1 METAMLRRLTLALA
15 ALVVLAFPAS
25 SQGLRQTIS
34 QLFIFGPGEDPLFL
48 TGTGNPNNPLNIQQ
62 HGNHF
67 VPAAVSANGSLIE
80 FLTTA
85 IASNVA
91 STPIGSTS
99 GGATFHFE
107 GGVPVRTSN
116 SAGPIFAE
124 RGQTLGRGRTVF
136 GVGHTAARMSSLR
149 GVNLHGIDLMFTHQN
164 VDFAGCDSIQGGI
177 KCSQMGMPLLE
188 NDVMQFRL
196 SLDLDVRVTSV
207 YATYGITDR
216 IDFGVMVPIVST
228 EMHGESHASII
239 PFGGTTVAHFFDGTA
254 SDPVLTAT
262 RAVSGNSVGVGDVA
276 ARTKVNVHQSD
287 KSSIALLGEAR
298 FATGNADELLGS
310 GDFAARGIAIVS
322 TRIGDFS
329 AHGNGGYLYRGGH
342 RTNSAILG
350 TVGFDQLIS
359 QHVTL
364 AADVVSEMQ
373 VGRSKLSLP
382 GPVQYD
388 YPFKRTVNPTSIP
401 TMADNIVNGSFG
413 FKFTTNSGLTVLTN
427 ALIPINRGG
436 LRSNFT
442 TTLGVEYSF

>member
-1 METAMLRRLTLALA
+1 MMRRGFTLALV
-15 ALVVLAFPAS
+15 ALVALAGPVG

-34 QLFIFGPGEDPLFL
+34 QLFIFGPGDDPLFL

-62 HGNHF
+62 HGAHF

-99 GGATFHFE
+99 GGVTFRFE
-107 GGVPVRTSN
+107 GGVPVRTST

-136 GVGHTAARMSSLR
+136 GVGHTSAHMSSLR
-149 GVNLHGIDLMFTHQN
+149 GVDLHGIDLMFTHEN
-164 VDFAGCDSIQGGI
+164 VDFAGCDSTQGGN
-177 KCSQMGMPLLE
+177 KCSQMGVPLLE

-196 SLDLDVRVTSV
+196 SMDLDVRVTSV
-207 YATYGITDR
+207 YATYGVTDR
-216 IDFGVMVPIVST
+216 IDFGVVLPIVAT
-228 EMHGESHASII
+228 EIRGESHASII
-239 PFGGTTVAHFFDGTA
+239 PFGGTTVAHFFAGTA
-254 SDPVLTAT
+254 ADPVLSAT
-262 RAVSGNSVGVGDVA
+262 RAVNGRSTGVGDVA
-276 ARTKVNVHQSD
+276 ARSKINIHQSD

-298 FATGNADELLGS
+298 FATGDAEELLGS
-310 GDFAARGIAIVS
+310 GHFAARGIAIVS

-342 RTNSAILG
+342 SANSAILG
-350 TVGFDQLIS
+350 TIGFDQLLS
-359 QHVTL
+359 SHVTL
-364 AADVVSEMQ
+364 AADVVSELQ
-373 VGRSKLSLP
+373 VGRSKLTLP

-413 FKFTTNSGLTVLTN
+413 FKFTTDNGITVLTN

-436 LRSNFT
+436 LRANLT
-442 TTLGVEYSF
+442 TTFGLEYTF